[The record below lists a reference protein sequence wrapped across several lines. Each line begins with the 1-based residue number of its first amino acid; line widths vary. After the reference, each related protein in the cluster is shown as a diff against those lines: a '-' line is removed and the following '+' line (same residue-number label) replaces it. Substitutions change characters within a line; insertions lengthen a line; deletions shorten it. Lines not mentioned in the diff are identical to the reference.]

1 MYTWIDFEFLL
12 KGHGKCLWHRVSKN
26 NEMQHSAVQ
35 LSGTVTD
42 IAGLLGNGRGATLP
56 AKKKNM
62 YLKCIIK
69 ATIYAKYPENL
80 SKKMYSQHRL

>member
-26 NEMQHSAVQ
+26 NETQHSAVQ

-42 IAGLLGNGRGATLP
+42 IAGILGYESGETLP
-56 AKKKNM
+56 AKNM
-62 YLKCIIK
+62 YLKCITK

-80 SKKMYSQHRL
+80 SKEMYSQYKL